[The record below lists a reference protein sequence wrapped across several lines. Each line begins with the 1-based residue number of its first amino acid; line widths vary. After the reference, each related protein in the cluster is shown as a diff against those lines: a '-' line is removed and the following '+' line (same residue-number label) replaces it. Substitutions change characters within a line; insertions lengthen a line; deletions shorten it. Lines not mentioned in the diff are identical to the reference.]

1 MTVKI
6 VKKKTEYKNNDCS
19 ENNVIKIDI
28 KDVLQKMFNICI
40 RVIEIEQLAVDD
52 ISEKRIKEIAY
63 FSQDKYDEEVLKLE
77 RFINLYSLIF
87 GKKYTFLEVLD
98 KILSILNKIKNLSS
112 EFNIILETGNNTD
125 TCKQQNIVQEF
136 NDEDIA
142 ILEAL
147 VADFGIQDIKDT
159 IARHIDNL
167 KKNENQ
173 DDASVS
179 KISSQNEREKNRKE
193 TKIYEI
199 L

>member
-1 MTVKI
+1 MSVKI
-6 VKKKTEYKNNDCS
+6 VKKTEYKNIECGKND
-19 ENNVIKIDI
+19 VIKIDI

-40 RVIEIEQLAVDD
+40 KVIEMEQLAVDD

-112 EFNIILETGNNTD
+112 EFNVALDTNNNINAN
-125 TCKQQNIVQEF
+125 KQQNIIQEF

-159 IARHIDNL
+159 IAKHIDDL

-173 DDASVS
+173 DNVLVS
-179 KISSQNEREKNRKE
+179 KIPNQNESEKNKKE
-193 TKIYEI
+193 TKVYEI